1 MPQRDSEPAI
11 ILGGGGA
18 RAAYQVGALRA
29 IAAILGRRGRI
40 PFPVLCGTSAGAINA
55 AALAIN
61 ADNFRRGVARLLRW
75 WRRVS
80 VAEVYRADFA
90 ALSRHSAQ
98 FLAGF
103 LMGARPPPGVASLLD
118 SSPMTHML
126 DRQFDFRRL
135 ATHIANGDLRALSIN
150 ATSYSTGH
158 AVSFFEGDASLVA
171 WHRTRRRG
179 QPARLSR
186 AHLLASTA
194 IPFIFPAGRIDD
206 DYFMDGSVRQLSPL
220 SAPLNL
226 SARRILVLAVGQF
239 SGQRAAPAAGPA
251 AYPSFAQ
258 AAGHAL
264 STIFLDNLAADLERM
279 TQVNRLV
286 DLIPPP
292 RLRESDIHVGHVEAL
307 VLAPSKDLGALALQF
322 ADRLPNGVRG
332 LLRALGSTQG
342 TGANLTSYLLF
353 DRDFCRALIDLGYTD
368 TMARRAEVDD
378 FFAGA
383 PNGQLLRPDDY
394 V

>member
-1 MPQRDSEPAI
+1 MTSSDHETAI

-18 RAAYQVGALRA
+18 RSAYQVGALRA
-29 IAAILGRRGRI
+29 IVRVLGRDGRI

-61 ADNFRRGVARLLRW
+61 ADDFRRGVARLLRW

-80 VAEVYRADFA
+80 VGEIYRADFA
-90 ALSRHSAQ
+90 ALSRHSGQ
-98 FLAGF
+98 FLAGV
-103 LMGARPPPGVASLLD
+103 LTGTRPPPGVAALLD
-118 SSPMTHML
+118 NAPLKQVL
-126 DRQFDFRRL
+126 DRQFDFGRL
-135 ATHIANGDLRALSIN
+135 ATHIASGDLRALSIN
-150 ATSYSTGH
+150 ATSYTTGH
-158 AVSFFEGDASLVA
+158 AVSFFEGDPSLAA
-171 WHRTRRRG
+171 WRHTRRRG

-186 AHLLASTA
+186 AHLLASAA
-194 IPFIFPAGRIDD
+194 IPFIFPPGRIDD
-206 DYFMDGSVRQLSPL
+206 DYYMDGSVRQLSPL

-226 SARRILVLAVGQF
+226 GARRILVIAVGQF
-239 SGQRAAPAAGPA
+239 SGQRASPEPGAAP
-251 AYPSFAQ
+251 YPSFAQ

-286 DLIPPP
+286 DLVPSAA
-292 RLRESDIHVGHVEAL
+292 LRESGMRVGHVEAL

-322 ADRLPNGVRG
+322 ADRLPSAVRT
-332 LLRALGSTQG
+332 LLRALGSTRG
-342 TGANLTSYLLF
+342 TGASLTSYLLF
-353 DRDFCRALIDLGYTD
+353 DRAFCRALIDLGYAD
-368 TMARRAEVDD
+368 TLARRAELAD

-383 PNGQLLRPDDY
+383 PDRPLLRPADY

>member
-1 MPQRDSEPAI
+1 MAQGDHETAI

-29 IAAILGRRGRI
+29 IVRILGRDGAI

-55 AALAIN
+55 VALAIN
-61 ADNFRRGVARLLRW
+61 ADDFRCGVARLLRW

-80 VAEVYRADFA
+80 VAQIYRADFA

-98 FLAGF
+98 FLSGF
-103 LMGARPPPGVASLLD
+103 LTGARPPPGVAALLD
-118 SSPMTHML
+118 NAPLAHL
-126 DRQFDFRRL
+126 LERQFDFGRL
-135 ATHIANGDLRALSIN
+135 AMHIGSGALRALSIN
-150 ATSYSTGH
+150 ATSYTTGH
-158 AVSFFEGDASLVA
+158 AVSYFEGDPSLTP

-186 AHLLASTA
+186 DHLLASTA

-226 SARRILVLAVGQF
+226 GARRILVVAVGQF
-239 SGQRAAPAAGPA
+239 SGQRAPRMEGPA
-251 AYPSFAQ
+251 PYPSFAQ

-286 DLIPPP
+286 DLVPLAQ
-292 RLRESDIHVGHVEAL
+292 LRESGMRVGHVEAL

-322 ADRLPNGVRG
+322 ANRLPNAVRA

-353 DRDFCRALIDLGYTD
+353 DRGFCRALIDLGYAD
-368 TMARRAEVDD
+368 TMARQAEVAD
-378 FFAGA
+378 FLAGA
-383 PNGQLLRPDDY
+383 PDGLLLRPADY
-394 V
+394 I

>member
-1 MPQRDSEPAI
+1 MAQGESETAI

-29 IAAILGRRGRI
+29 IARILGRSGRI

-55 AALAIN
+55 AVLAIN
-61 ADNFRRGVARLLRW
+61 ADDFRRGIARLLRW

-80 VAEVYRADFA
+80 VAEIYRADFA

-98 FLAGF
+98 FLASF
-103 LMGARPPPGVASLLD
+103 LMGARPPPGVAALLD
-118 SSPMTHML
+118 NAPMAYL
-126 DRQFDFRRL
+126 VDREFDFGRIK
-135 ATHIANGDLRALSIN
+135 THIASGDLRALSIN

-158 AVSFFEGDASLVA
+158 AVSFFEGDPSLAA

-226 SARRILVLAVGQF
+226 GARRVLVLAVGQF

-286 DLIPPP
+286 DLIPTPQ
-292 RLRESDIHVGHVEAL
+292 LRDSGIHVGHVEAL
-307 VLAPSKDLGALALQF
+307 VLAPSKDLGTLAMRF
-322 ADRLPNGVRG
+322 EDRLPNAVRA

-353 DRDFCRALIDLGYTD
+353 DRDFCRALIDLGYAD
-368 TMARRAEVDD
+368 TMARRAEVID

-383 PNGQLLRPDDY
+383 PDGPLLRPADY
-394 V
+394 I

>member
-1 MPQRDSEPAI
+1 MAQGDSETAI

-29 IAAILGRRGRI
+29 IVRILGRGGRI

-61 ADNFRRGVARLLRW
+61 ADDFRCGVARLLRW

-80 VAEVYRADFA
+80 VAEIYRADLA

-103 LMGARPPPGVASLLD
+103 LTGTRPPPGVAALLD
-118 SSPMTHML
+118 NAPLANVL
-126 DRQFDFRRL
+126 DRQFDFGRL
-135 ATHIANGDLRALSIN
+135 AAHIDSGALRAFSIN
-150 ATSYSTGH
+150 ATSYTTGH
-158 AVSFFEGDASLVA
+158 AVSFFQGSPSVAA

-179 QPARLSR
+179 QRAQLSR
-186 AHLLASTA
+186 DHLLASAA
-194 IPFIFPAGRIDD
+194 IPFIFPPGRIDD

-226 SARRILVLAVGQF
+226 GARRILVLAVGQF
-239 SGQRAAPAAGPA
+239 SGYRPAPNAGPA

-279 TQVNRLV
+279 AQVNRLV
-286 DLIPPP
+286 DLVPPKQ
-292 RLRESDIHVGHVEAL
+292 LRESGLHVGHVEAL
-307 VLAPSKDLGALALQF
+307 VLAPSQDLGALALRF
-322 ADRLPNGVRG
+322 ADRLPNAVRA
-332 LLRALGSTQG
+332 LLRALGSTRG

-353 DRDFCRALIDLGYTD
+353 DREFCRALMDLGYAD
-368 TMARRAEVDD
+368 TMARRAEVAD

-383 PNGQLLRPDDY
+383 PDGLFSLPADY
-394 V
+394 L